1 MTEKNSIFC
10 HVDITNDSYEQIYS
24 DKILITEL
32 SSYFSDALNF
42 FVHALDF
49 SLSFPFK
56 GEMSQYSLVLLGV

>member
-10 HVDITNDSYEQIYS
+10 HVDITNDFYEQIYS
-24 DKILITEL
+24 DKILTMEF